1 MDLKVSL
8 ICWLVLG
15 SIIGYVAHKRGK
27 NPYLWFGLGM
37 FLGIFGFVLLLIRTR
52 KSATAANEAQATPAA
67 QPSSATLQPEAAPI
81 EAKNALSAPLPDP
94 LKDQLKDPVGSSW
107 HYLDATNKQQ
117 GPIGFRFLKLLWDE
131 KNVTHSTYVWTEGMP
146 EWKKIQQLPTTLTSL
161 SDGAV

>member
-8 ICWLVLG
+8 ICWIVLG

-27 NPYLWFGLGM
+27 NPYLWFVLGM

-52 KSATAANEAQATPAA
+52 KPATAANEAQATSAA

-81 EAKNALSAPLPDP
+81 EAKNALSAPLQDP
-94 LKDQLKDPVGSSW
+94 LKDPVGSSW
-107 HYLDATNKQQ
+107 HYLDATHKQQ
-117 GPIGFRFLKLLWDE
+117 GPIGFGFLKLLWDE
-131 KNVTHSTYVWTEGMP
+131 KNVTRSTYVWTEGMS
-146 EWKKIQQLPTTLTSL
+146 EWKKIHQLPTTLTSL